1 MPDDIIED
9 YQRFKERQA
18 TKTTKS
24 KSRNEEVVREKKTR
38 EVMERDERR
47 EFSTLHID
55 EIDATFTS
63 VKELLSRLKREYDVG
78 ADDPAVISLIEP
90 TYRSLLVRFGDQIRP
105 RIADPKE
112 FGDVRFINDIDKMIS
127 FAYKRRDELSM
138 DDFGA
143 IVDVQYALIDIVS
156 VVERFNKGV
165 NCEL

>member
-47 EFSTLHID
+47 EFSTLHVD

-63 VKELLSRLKREYDVG
+63 VKELLGRLKREYNVG
-78 ADDPAVISLIEP
+78 ADDPFVISLIEP
-90 TYRSLLVRFGDQIRP
+90 AYRSLSTRFGDQIRP
-105 RIADPKE
+105 TVDPKQ
-112 FGDVRFINDIDKMIS
+112 FGDVRFINDIDKMIAV
-127 FAYKRRDELSM
+127 AYKRRDELSR
-138 DDFGA
+138 DDFNA
-143 IVDVQYALIDIVS
+143 IVDVQLALMDIVS
-156 VVERFNKGV
+156 AVERFNKGV